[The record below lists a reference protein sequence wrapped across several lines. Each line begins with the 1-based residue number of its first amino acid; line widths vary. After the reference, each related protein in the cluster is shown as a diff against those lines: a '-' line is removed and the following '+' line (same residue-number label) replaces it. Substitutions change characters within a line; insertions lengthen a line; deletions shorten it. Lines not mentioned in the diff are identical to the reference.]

1 MILRISNNCLN
12 LVNLWLKLKNKNK
25 IKDEKKQDKVDV
37 VASLS
42 WDVLWLS
49 HVEQHDRPE
58 I

>member
-1 MILRISNNCLN
+1 
-12 LVNLWLKLKNKNK
+12 LKNKNK